1 MSLIVKKEKG
11 FDPISA
17 GVHQGVCYSVYDL
30 GTQHNKVFDKYSHQA
45 LIIWEIPSER
55 IEIQKDGQAM
65 SLPRVVSK
73 TYTLSFDDR
82 SNFKKDLVS
91 WRGRNFTEEEEQGFD
106 ISRLI
111 GVNGML
117 NIIHVSKDGKT
128 YGNLG
133 AILPLYKG
141 ISNLEPENPTVV
153 YSLEQGEPPESTP
166 KWIVEKIH
174 SSVEWTQAHNP
185 TPTEHPPYESG
196 DSPED
201 GDVPF

>member
-1 MSLIVKKEKG
+1 MSLVVKKEKG

-55 IEIQKDGQAM
+55 IEVQKDGKDV
-65 SLPRVVSK
+65 SLPRVISR

-82 SNFKKDLVS
+82 ANFKKDLTS
-91 WRGRNFTEEEEQGFD
+91 WRGRPFTEEEEQGFD
-106 ISRLI
+106 ISRLV

-117 NIIHVSKDGKT
+117 NVIHTSKDGKT
-128 YGNLG
+128 YANLS

-141 ISNLEPENPTVV
+141 ISKLDPENPTVV
-153 YSLEQGEPPESTP
+153 YSMEQGEPPEGTP

-174 SSVEWTQAHNP
+174 DSVEWKQANNP
-185 TPTEHPPYESG
+185 VPDEHPPYDSG
-196 DSPED
+196 DNPE
-201 GDVPF
+201 VPF

>member
-1 MSLIVKKEKG
+1 MGLIVKKEKG
-11 FDPISA
+11 FDPVPA
-17 GVHQGVCYSVYDL
+17 GVHQGVCYAVYDL

-55 IEIQKDGQAM
+55 IEIQKDGQTM

-82 SNFKKDLVS
+82 ANFKKDLIS
-91 WRGRNFTEEEEQGFD
+91 WRGREFSEEEQQGFD
-106 ISRLI
+106 ISRLV

-128 YGNLG
+128 YGNLS

-141 ISNLEPENPTVV
+141 ISKVEPENPTVV
-153 YSLEQGEPPESTP
+153 YSMEQGEPPEGTP

-174 SSVEWTQAHNP
+174 DSVEWKQAHNP
-185 TPTEHPPYESG
+185 VQDEHPPYDSG
-196 DSPED
+196 DNP
-201 GDVPF
+201 DVPF